1 MRIRKLKDFYFK
13 NKLLIFGI
21 APVLIPLAFY
31 LITLERKLV
40 GGDTSWYANELPQM
54 MLLPPTGYPVF
65 SLIGKLFSIIPIGPL
80 ALRLNLI
87 SSVFGSL
94 TILFLFLAINKIIK
108 NEFLSLISSLSFAFV
123 FPYWFVANRLEF
135 DTLNSFFIAFLLFA
149 ILKYQENPVRKN
161 LYLCFFSLGLLT
173 TNHPIAF
180 FLIPAFLIL
189 IIIIKPAIFKNL
201 KAILLSIIFFI
212 LPSLT
217 YSYIYIRSVQGYG
230 KAGTLIK
237 FIYFIT
243 GREESG
249 ATFGG
254 SFGNKNFSG
263 ILKVMLDYLKLV
275 RNFYGIFLIIIAVIG
290 LVYLFKKNW
299 KFALFT
305 FIAIIINLII
315 TTQYL
320 DWAVQNY
327 TLNILLIMSVYIGC
341 GFLLIADMV
350 KLIFE
355 KLSKN
360 NTKIKTINSAKYI
373 LITFLFLI
381 FASQPVIL
389 IINNFEK
396 CNFRKPKGI
405 YVFWDNAYRSMD
417 KNAKLYAYSA
427 SINIAVFIQ
436 KFEQKDK
443 NIRLVGNSEAEY
455 NFDKIAEQV
464 KKGIPVY
471 FVGNDDAINQ
481 IFVTEKVGKS
491 FYWDRYDENLQLY
504 KITKAAPKVEIISN
518 INSNDLK
525 FGKEIII
532 EYKIKNNGNEILKIN
547 SIELKLPEGLKFSG
561 VLQDGY
567 IKQDPGISRGMYMWV
582 SDYIVPSESD
592 INLIFKVTAA
602 KIGIFNIKL
611 KMTTGGI
618 YFNAK
623 DLSFQVN

>member
-21 APVLIPLAFY
+21 ASVLIPLAFY

-263 ILKVMLDYLKLV
+263 ILKVILDYLKLV

>member
-94 TILFLFLAINKIIK
+94 TILFLFLAINNIIK

-149 ILKYQENPVRKN
+149 ILKYQENPIRKN

-263 ILKVMLDYLKLV
+263 ILKVILDYLKLV